1 VSTTDASIGK
11 EYALKSEFLY
21 HFVDYVHWKNY
32 SKKSKKIAVLES
44 SRITA
49 SLQRTTHNKKIEIKE
64 YKFLKEIHSCQ
75 ILFIPYNLNSDRK
88 ILYFF
93 QLSLY

>member
-1 VSTTDASIGK
+1 MSIGK
-11 EYALKSEFLY
+11 TTQKQNF
-21 HFVDYVHWKNY
+21 
-32 SKKSKKIAVLES
+32 KIAVLES

-75 ILFIPYNLNSDRK
+75 ILFIPYNSSIPIEK
-88 ILYFF
+88 ILYYFPV
-93 QLSLY
+93 SLY